1 MVSLLGPF
9 PKSLARAALAL
20 GGGLSLTSCFAV
32 TDLDRFEQNS
42 ATYVDLTLTVRGMKS
57 HVTELFEFRVV
68 DEGNIIQARGIALPL
83 GGVDATFVAPRAIPA
98 GKKVRV
104 DFFADHNGSK
114 GYDST
119 ATDAKD
125 HAWRIPV
132 DLGGVGSNGV
142 VLTFDH
148 NTLFQFLDDS
158 GPSREVGKPGILRFT
173 GMETRQGKRLQVRF
187 ADAFTRRLVALF
199 RYPNLD
205 KAAGELVVPGMI
217 EAGNPYSV
225 EVTVDDE
232 AAGLA
237 SLEAWRLQQDSNDQG
252 LDITF
257 DPAAADRFKVTDAPR
272 P

>member
-1 MVSLLGPF
+1 MIPSLPSISRSCG
-9 PKSLARAALAL
+9 RAALAVA
-20 GGGLSLTSCFAV
+20 GGLSLTSCFAV
-32 TDLDRFEQNS
+32 TNLDRFAQNS
-42 ATYVDLTLTVRGMKS
+42 ATYVDLTFTVRGMKS
-57 HVTELFEFRVV
+57 HVAELFEFRVV
-68 DEGNIIQARGIALPL
+68 DESNIIQARGIALPL

-98 GKKVRV
+98 GKKVRI

-114 GYDST
+114 GYDAT
-119 ATDAKD
+119 ATDATD

-132 DLGGVGSNGV
+132 DLAGVGSNGV
-142 VLTFDH
+142 VLTFEH
-148 NTLFQFLDDS
+148 NTLFQYLDDG

-173 GMETRQGKRLQVRF
+173 GMGSRKGKRLQVRF

-205 KAAGELVVPGMI
+205 KEAGELVVPGMI

-232 AAGLA
+232 AAGLG
-237 SLEAWRLQQDSNDQG
+237 SLEAWRLQEDSNDQG
-252 LDITF
+252 LDVTF